1 MLIHYLIS
9 VAIGFAGAILIMA
22 IWIIIEVNVLRY
34 KCSKALETVIM
45 GLKSEGKA
53 KLLPWNSTK
62 EFLDEVEPIQ
72 RKIQSLKHI
81 VSLDE
86 FKIDLMKFS
95 DYTLKVVI
103 GFKVLHEGG
112 TSIAQAIIH
121 KTPSRVLVQQL
132 IIE

>member
-1 MLIHYLIS
+1 MLVHFAFS
-9 VAIGFAGAILIMA
+9 VLIGFVAAIALTTCWVYFELI
-22 IWIIIEVNVLRY
+22 VLRY
-34 KCSKALETVIM
+34 RCSKAVETVIF

-62 EFLDEVEPIQ
+62 HFLDDVEPIQ

-81 VSLDE
+81 ISLNE

-95 DYTLKVVI
+95 EHTLKVVI
-103 GFKVLHEGG
+103 GFNVQHEGG
-112 TSIAQAIIH
+112 NSVAQAIVH